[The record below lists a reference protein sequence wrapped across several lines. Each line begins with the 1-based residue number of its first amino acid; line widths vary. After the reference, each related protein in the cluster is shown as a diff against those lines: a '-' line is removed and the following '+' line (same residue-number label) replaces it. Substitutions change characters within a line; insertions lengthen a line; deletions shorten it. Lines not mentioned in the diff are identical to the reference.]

1 MCGIVGYIGREK
13 DPRVGLDLLSRLEY
27 RGYDSSGM
35 AVWDKKKKKI
45 EWLKA
50 TGKIVNLKKK
60 FEKNSFQGS
69 PAIFHTRWATHGGV
83 TEENAHPH
91 FGCSKNIFLV
101 HNGIIENYKVLK
113 TRLEKEGHKF
123 TSETDTE
130 VLAHLVEKFFEGNL
144 EEALKKAFK
153 LVEGT
158 YGLAA
163 CSAGDPGKIVAARNS
178 SPVLVGLGEE
188 ENLVASDASAI
199 ISKTKRVIYL
209 KDGEMAIL
217 TPGDV
222 VITDLNLNARKKLIK
237 EIEWE
242 IEDAQKSGFPHF
254 MLKEIFEEPK
264 ALQNTLRGRLVSK
277 KGEVRLGGAE
287 EVEKELEA
295 ANRLTLSACGTSYF
309 ASLAGKYILEEVGRI
324 PTEAAYAPEFRYRKR
339 PLEKGTVFMA
349 VSQSGETADTLAAL
363 GKAEE
368 AGLLTMGI
376 VNVVGSSIARKTQA
390 GTYLHAG
397 PEISVAST
405 KAFICQLAALT
416 LYSLFWGRKRGLS
429 RKRAQMITEELE
441 IIPEKIELI
450 LEKSESI
457 KKLAERYARYDNFY
471 YIGRKY
477 NYPVALEGA
486 LKLKEISY
494 IHAEG
499 YEAAEMKH
507 GPIALIDEDFPTFA
521 LCPQDS
527 VYGKTVSNI
536 EEIKARGGRVL
547 ALATEGDEKIKK
559 IADDV
564 LYVPSTLEVL
574 SPLLNVVPLQL
585 FAYYAGVAKG
595 FDVDKPRNLAKSV
608 TVE

>member
-13 DPRVGLDLLSRLEY
+13 DPQAGLDLLSRLEY
-27 RGYDSSGM
+27 RGYDSAGM
-35 AVWDKKKKKI
+35 AAWNEKEEKM

-50 TGKIVNLKKK
+50 TGKIVNLEKK
-60 FEKNSFQGS
+60 FKKNSFRGS

-113 TRLEKEGHKF
+113 SRLEKEGHEF

-144 EEALKKAFK
+144 EEALKRALK

-158 YGLAA
+158 YGLAVL
-163 CSAGDPGKIVAARNS
+163 SAGDPGKIVAARNS
-178 SPVLVGLGEE
+178 SPVLVGLGEG

-199 ISKTKRVIYL
+199 IPKTKRVIYL

-217 TPGDV
+217 TSGDA
-222 VITDLNLNARKKLIK
+222 VITDLNLNERKKLIK

-264 ALQNTLRGRLVSK
+264 ALQNTLRGRVVSN

-295 ANRLTLSACGTSYF
+295 ANRLILSACGTSYF
-309 ASLAGKYILEEVGRI
+309 ASLAGKYILEEVGGI

-363 GKAEE
+363 SKAEE

-429 RKRAQMITEELE
+429 RKRAKMIAEELE
-441 IIPEKIELI
+441 RVPKKIELI
-450 LEKSESI
+450 LEKREGI
-457 KKLAERYARYDNFY
+457 KKLAERYAKYDNFY

-477 NYPVALEGA
+477 SYPAALEGA
-486 LKLKEISY
+486 LKLKEVSY

-521 LCPQDS
+521 LCPKDS
-527 VYGKTVSNI
+527 VYGKTISNI

-564 LYVPSTLEVL
+564 LFAPPTLEVL

-595 FDVDKPRNLAKSV
+595 FNVDKPRNLAKSV